1 MKTIL
6 NFYAFKLGISKST
19 FWAIIIIGNLLMIF
33 SDSYIRQIEAGALK
47 ISIIIFVLFI
57 WLWRNFGCIVNR
69 YKARKKG
76 IN

>member
-6 NFYAFKLGISKST
+6 NFYTFKLWISKST

-33 SDSYIRQIEAGALK
+33 SDSYIRQIESGALK
-47 ISIIIFVLFI
+47 ISIILFVLFI
-57 WLWRNFGCIVNR
+57 WFWTNIACIVNR